1 LDVIS
6 WIALSVIAFGAVAIV
21 TGWLLS
27 GRGHHGRGF
36 SFARRTLAGLL
47 LACLLLLWV
56 DVLADGG
63 AKKVVF
69 DGWLD
74 SVVDSIDGTSDRDE
88 RIAKQREGSGGGLQ
102 GLKRLAR
109 ARGRAAD
116 GPLTGVVFSGPGVW
130 SADGVLA
137 VR

>member
-1 LDVIS
+1 MIS
-6 WIALSVIAFGAVAIV
+6 WIALSLIALGVVAIA

-36 SFARRTLAGLL
+36 WFARSTLAGLL
-47 LACLLLLWV
+47 LACLVLLWV
-56 DVLADGG
+56 EILADGG

-74 SVVDSIDGTSDRDE
+74 DVADSIDGTNDREE
-88 RIAKQREGSGGGLQ
+88 RIARERDGGGLH
-102 GLKRLAR
+102 GLTRLAR

-116 GPLTGVVFSGPGVW
+116 GPLTGVVPGGPEGTVC
-130 SADGVLA
+130 
-137 VR
+137 

>member
-1 LDVIS
+1 M
-6 WIALSVIAFGAVAIV
+6 V
-21 TGWLLS
+21 TGWLLI
-27 GRGHHGRGF
+27 GGGHHGRGF
-36 SFARRTLAGLL
+36 SFAQSTLAGLL

-88 RIAKQREGSGGGLQ
+88 RIARDREGQRPRGYGL
-102 GLKRLAR
+102 
-109 ARGRAAD
+109 
-116 GPLTGVVFSGPGVW
+116 LTAF
-130 SADGVLA
+130 LA

>member
-1 LDVIS
+1 LEVLS
-6 WIALSVIAFGAVAIV
+6 WIALSVTAFGAIAIV
-21 TGWLLS
+21 TGWLLT

-36 SFARRTLAGLL
+36 SFARTTLAGLL

-56 DVLADGG
+56 DVVADGG

-74 SVVDSIDGTSDRDE
+74 SVADSIDGTSDREE
-88 RIAKQREGSGGGLQ
+88 RIARERDGGGLH
-102 GLKRLAR
+102 GLKRLAG

-116 GPLTGVVFSGPGVW
+116 GPLTGVVLSGPKGMV
-130 SADGVLA
+130 G
-137 VR
+137 

>member
-6 WIALSVIAFGAVAIV
+6 WIALSLVALGAVAIA

-27 GRGHHGRGF
+27 GRGDHGPGF
-36 SFARRTLAGLL
+36 WFARSTLAGLL

-56 DVLADGG
+56 EILADGG

-74 SVVDSIDGTSDRDE
+74 SVADSVDGTNDREE
-88 RIAKQREGSGGGLQ
+88 RIARERDGGGLH
-102 GLKRLAR
+102 GLKHLAR

-116 GPLTGVVFSGPGVW
+116 GPLTGVVASGPEGMVC
-130 SADGVLA
+130 
-137 VR
+137 

>member
-6 WIALSVIAFGAVAIV
+6 WIALSLVALGVVAIA

-27 GRGHHGRGF
+27 GRGHHGPGF
-36 SFARRTLAGLL
+36 WFARSTLAGLL

-56 DVLADGG
+56 EILADGG

-74 SVVDSIDGTSDRDE
+74 SVADSIDGTNDREE
-88 RIAKQREGSGGGLQ
+88 RIARERDGGGLH
-102 GLKRLAR
+102 GLKRLAG

-116 GPLTGVVFSGPGVW
+116 GPLTGVVASGPEGMVC
-130 SADGVLA
+130 
-137 VR
+137 